1 MTEPLQYLLM
11 TVNIVTLEKVC
22 FSDKQNPQTVK
33 ELTVGDK
40 FYLLNRDY
48 LAQPIQ
54 MELYQ
59 KEKTFSVFFF

>member
-22 FSDKQNPQTVK
+22 FSDKQNPKTVK
-33 ELTVGDK
+33 ELTIVDK

-54 MELYQ
+54 MQLYQ